1 MKSTGGGAAASVNGE
16 RLSGESRAVSNGVL
30 EGAGTAD
37 EQDETREWT
46 FFTDKQNHRHQTTRT
61 HRVHSARAKTRT
73 PSRDLPSAHTKH
85 TRPGYPPTDHRSYT
99 RTPTHREEKRG
110 VLAHAFLG
118 ASAISSAQPAIFSK
132 CFKSA

>member
-1 MKSTGGGAAASVNGE
+1 MKSTGGGVAASGNGE

-61 HRVHSARAKTRT
+61 HRSTPLAQKPARRPVT
-73 PSRDLPSAHTKH
+73 SRPHTSTHALGIHPPITDHTHAH
-85 TRPGYPPTDHRSYT
+85 PPTQRK
-99 RTPTHREEKRG
+99 EKRG
-110 VLAHAFLG
+110 VLAYAFLG
-118 ASAISSAQPAIFSK
+118 ASAISSFQPAIFSK
-132 CFKSA
+132 SLNIA